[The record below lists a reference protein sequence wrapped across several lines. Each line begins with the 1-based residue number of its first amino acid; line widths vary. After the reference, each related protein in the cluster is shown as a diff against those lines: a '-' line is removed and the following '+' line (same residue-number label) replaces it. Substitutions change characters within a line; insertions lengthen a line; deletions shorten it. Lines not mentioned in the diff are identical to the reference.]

1 VDEVRG
7 KVRDT
12 MHSQREGEAKV
23 LAIVETG
30 LHRFGAVAFHAAREL
45 GLQTVFLTRDM
56 ELYAHAP
63 AVLDAVRGARATV
76 FTDTSAP
83 DRVIAELRR
92 LQASVDLRGVYS
104 STDYSMA
111 VAAAAARALGLPG
124 LDPQAAL
131 NARNKRRTREL
142 CAKAGVPVPRW
153 SVALTEREAV
163 AAAREFGLPC
173 VVKPM
178 TEAGS
183 LGVRLCRDEAA
194 LLAAFHA
201 IADVPTDF
209 RGQPREPGALVEE
222 YLVGP
227 EVSVESLTWG
237 GRTVVLGVTDKVLGP
252 HPYFVELGETFPS
265 LLPPA
270 LAEECSAVAVAAL
283 DALGHDFGAAHVEVR
298 LTADGP
304 RLIEV
309 NARMGGAQITRL
321 VRESTGLDMP
331 REIIRM
337 HTGDT
342 PELSFRTTAAAVS
355 RYVTAPAA
363 GRVEAVHG
371 LDLARRVPGVLDV
384 AVDAAPGDE
393 ARVPTDNVDVVG
405 HVVTRAATS
414 GEAVRMADAALGQIA
429 LQIGT
434 PGA

>member
-1 VDEVRG
+1 MR
-7 KVRDT
+7 T
-12 MHSQREGEAKV
+12 QSEGTAGV

-45 GLQTVFLTRDM
+45 GLDTVFLTRDM

-63 AVLDAVRGARATV
+63 AVLEAVRDARAIV
-76 FTDTSAP
+76 FTDTSDP
-83 DRVIAELRR
+83 DRVVEELHR
-92 LQASVDLRGVYS
+92 LQEGADLRGVFS
-104 STDYSMA
+104 STDYSVA

-153 SVALTEREAV
+153 TVALTEREALS
-163 AAAREFGLPC
+163 AAREFGLPC
-173 VVKPM
+173 IVKPM

-183 LGVRLCRDEAA
+183 LGVRLCRSEAA

-237 GRTVVLGVTDKVLGP
+237 GETVVLGVTDKMLGP

-270 LAEECSAVAVAAL
+270 LTEQCAAVARAAL
-283 DALGHDFGAAHVEVR
+283 EALGHDFGAAHVEVK

-321 VRESTGLDMP
+321 VAESTGLNMP

-337 HTGDT
+337 HTGGT
-342 PELSFRTTAAAVS
+342 PDLSFRTSAAAVS

-363 GRVEAVHG
+363 GRIEALHG
-371 LDLARRVPGVLDV
+371 VDLARRVPGVIEVEID
-384 AVDAAPGDE
+384 AVPGDE

-405 HVVTRAATS
+405 HLVAKAPTP
-414 GEAVRMADAALGQIA
+414 GEAVRLADTALGQITMA
-429 LQIGT
+429 IT
-434 PGA
+434 PPSAP